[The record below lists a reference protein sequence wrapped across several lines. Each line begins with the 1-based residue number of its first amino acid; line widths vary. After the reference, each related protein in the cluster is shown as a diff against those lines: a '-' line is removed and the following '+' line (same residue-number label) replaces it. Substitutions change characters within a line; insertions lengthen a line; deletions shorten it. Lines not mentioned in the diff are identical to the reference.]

1 MLACPL
7 NSLINAIGMQV
18 LISDWNAI
26 VVQKMENVKRESFL
40 HSVRPAPLRQPRS
53 SRRHLHLRL
62 DFIYYILVH
71 IILYHNILYYF
82 IMYYVVLYIYNI
94 YFLLGQP
101 RSSRHHLHLLRFV
114 TFLFFVFYNNHLS
127 SALPISLKWN
137 K

>member
-1 MLACPL
+1 MSLMLACPL

-26 VVQKMENVKRESFL
+26 VVQKMENVRRESFL

-71 IILYHNILYYF
+71 IILYHNILYYS
-82 IMYYVVLYIYNI
+82 IIYYVVSYVYII
-94 YFLLGQP
+94 YFILGQP
-101 RSSRHHLHLLRFV
+101 RSSRHHLHLRLDLS
-114 TFLFFVFYNNHLS
+114 LFCFSFSTTTTGALS
-127 SALPISLKWN
+127 FQFR
-137 K
+137 